1 MLAAPLWATNMQLYI
16 SCIWQQ
22 LYNKYKA
29 TVLVMYNLTPLLYGK
44 TIRKESNEYINAQTI
59 AAASHK
65 FNRNEQSNFSILP
78 NAK

>member
-1 MLAAPLWATNMQLYI
+1 
-16 SCIWQQ
+16 
-22 LYNKYKA
+22 
-29 TVLVMYNLTPLLYGK
+29 MYNLTPLLYGK
-44 TIRKESNEYINAQTI
+44 TIRKESNEYINVQTI